1 MARSIGQSLSGLN
14 YSGFSGDRTVLA
26 ENIEQYLQNSLSET
40 DLQNLDTATF
50 ANKFIEYLNQEIK
63 LAGENGEA
71 VDIEGVL
78 NRTLKSMNLNPDEQ
92 GKLSAASKQRA
103 KELEYTTEALEG
115 YTKKLQETNP
125 VLKENQKLT
134 EQVALAQMD
143 LAHDLKAVVKN

>member
-40 DLQNLDTATF
+40 DLQNLDIATF

-71 VDIEGVL
+71 VDIEEVL

-92 GKLSAASKQRA
+92 DGLSAASKQRA

-115 YTKKLQETNP
+115 YTKKFQETNP

-143 LAHDLKAVVKN
+143 LAHDLKTVVKN

>member
-78 NRTLKSMNLNPDEQ
+78 NRTLKSMNLNSDEQ
-92 GKLSAASKQRA
+92 GGLSAASKQRA

-115 YTKKLQETNP
+115 YTKELQETNP
-125 VLKENQKLT
+125 ALKENQKLT

-143 LAHDLKAVVKN
+143 LAHDLKTVVKN

>member
-78 NRTLKSMNLNPDEQ
+78 NRTLKSMNLN
-92 GKLSAASKQRA
+92 
-103 KELEYTTEALEG
+103 
-115 YTKKLQETNP
+115 
-125 VLKENQKLT
+125 
-134 EQVALAQMD
+134 
-143 LAHDLKAVVKN
+143 